1 MPPLK
6 SLALHK
12 LHRTL
17 LNFKMYASP
26 IGDIIELARYAYSS
40 GHTCERSENGV
51 INKLREI
58 VVEYVIREIEVIGGS
73 RGLLALMEEGGPFV
87 TDFWSLLWKDLL

>member
-1 MPPLK
+1 MPSLK

-17 LNFKMYASP
+17 LSFKMYASR
-26 IGDIIELARYAYSS
+26 IGDVIELARYVYSS
-40 GHTCERSENGV
+40 EHTCERFENES
-51 INKLREI
+51 INELREI
-58 VVEYVIREIEVIGGS
+58 VVEYIVREIEVIGGF

-87 TDFWSLLWKDLL
+87 IDF

>member
-17 LNFKMYASP
+17 LSFKMYASR
-26 IGDIIELARYAYSS
+26 IGDVIELARYAYSS
-40 GHTCERSENGV
+40 EHTCEWSENGA
-51 INKLREI
+51 INELREI
-58 VVEYVIREIEVIGGS
+58 VVEYIVREIEAIGGS

-87 TDFWSLLWKDLL
+87 MDFWSLL